1 MRSDLVGRDD
11 RIKPFIDEDSN
22 IGVPISGAGGDRKEE
37 KGFEDRPK
45 AWKGESV
52 HNERK

>member
-11 RIKPFIDEDSN
+11 RIKAFIDEYSN
-22 IGVPISGAGGDRKEE
+22 VGVPISSVGGDRKEE
-37 KGFEDRPK
+37 KGFEYRPK
-45 AWKGESV
+45 AWKGERV